1 MHKSKIIL
9 SGWIKSM
16 SSQLQPHFHLMKINI
31 IWGSMEMRIIY
42 CWGFRSTLCWL
53 HDIDWVAFCRTLSP
67 YVTVSSAFV
76 ATNWNDKIIYIY
88 FYMKTKL
95 WCIMLLHQGPANTI
109 TIKHLVR
116 EKQPQIYPILQT
128 LVVLEHCYHL
138 FLNRYSFF

>member
-67 YVTVSSAFV
+67 NVAVSSAFV

-88 FYMKTKL
+88 IFIWKQNYDASCCCTKGQQTQL
-95 WCIMLLHQGPANTI
+95 PSNTLL
-109 TIKHLVR
+109 
-116 EKQPQIYPILQT
+116 EKSSHKFIRFFRPWW
-128 LVVLEHCYHL
+128 
-138 FLNRYSFF
+138 FLNIVTIYF